1 MKEFPGF
8 EKPKSNYSKLPHTLI
23 DALPIFDSLSEM
35 KIVLYVLRHTWGY
48 QEFQEAKRITMDE
61 FINGRKYKSGRLDHG
76 TGMSRNAL
84 KEGIE
89 RAVDHGFLV
98 QESDGKDLGR
108 SSFVYYLNI
117 KEDTPSEVDP
127 LSTIDTPSEV
137 DPQGVNSC
145 PPGPQLLTPRPSE
158 VDPRT
163 EKDTL
168 ERNFERNT
176 GEERDSGASAQ
187 PPAAPSEI
195 PPSGEERP
203 ACADGPAG
211 KKTRSKDESLRIQ
224 ACPSGELLWVELDY
238 SAQAEGRRPPEY
250 YESAQQRDGFLA
262 IFAAL
267 GDELPGLVKKAL
279 KQGIKSRGRL
289 LSWLEGCAAKRKA
302 QLAPAPSPD
311 DFMARLAADQAAAR
325 ERVRLAKERTAARLQ
340 KEREQ
345 HAETV

>member
-1 MKEFPGF
+1 MSKEDRAKKKGWNWAPVPAKVF
-8 EKPKSNYSKLPHTLI
+8 
-23 DALPIFDSLSEM
+23 LSEELSHADVRVYAYLLWRTGEDDRSWPGVDT
-35 KIVLYVLRHTWGY
+35 IAQDVHISAPAV
-48 QEFQEAKRITMDE
+48 KRSLKALIENDWI
-61 FINGRKYKSGRLDHG
+61 FRKRRVGH
-76 TGMSRNAL
+76 
-84 KEGIE
+84 
-89 RAVDHGFLV
+89 
-98 QESDGKDLGR
+98 
-108 SSFVYYLNI
+108 SSFTYI
-117 KEDTPSEVDP
+117 FESQEDCIAMKSKPDEVRCI
-127 LSTIDTPSEV
+127 TGDTANVSQVIRHGITGDTANVSPEIRINES
-137 DPQGVNSC
+137 QVNENQFNES
-145 PPGPQLLTPRPSE
+145 QE
-158 VDPRT
+158 
-163 EKDTL
+163 
-168 ERNFERNT
+168 
-176 GEERDSGASAQ
+176 GASAQ

-195 PPSGEERP
+195 TPSGEERP

-267 GDELPGLVKKAL
+267 GDELPSLVKKAL
-279 KQGIKSRGRL
+279 KQGIKSRARL

-311 DFMARLAADQAAAR
+311 DFMTRLAADQATAR